1 MPYVSAP
8 APRRV
13 EEKAVRL
20 DYGQFC
26 LCGNPSPDA
35 DYMSLLEQAINGPG
49 VAADDHGVIVISP
62 HQNNVEMPFR
72 LEVWDDRPLDDHE
85 DWEEVFEA
93 SFLVVDEG
101 LRYFSP
107 TDAVAN
113 FEVPS
118 GRYAARISGRGFVNR
133 GWPGS
138 ITPGDRW
145 RIQLWP
151 SAGDIPARRLK
162 EWHHPAT

>member
-8 APRRV
+8 ISRRV
-13 EEKAVRL
+13 EERAVRL

-35 DYMSLLEQAINGPG
+35 DYMTLLEQAINGSG

-62 HQNNVEMPFR
+62 HQNNFEMPFR
-72 LEVWDDRPLDDHE
+72 LELWDDRPLDNHE

-93 SFLVVDEG
+93 NLLVVDDV

-107 TDAVAN
+107 TDAVAD

-118 GRYAARISGRGFVNR
+118 GRYAARISGQGFVNR

-145 RIQLWP
+145 RVQLWP
-151 SAGDIPARRLK
+151 SAGDIPVRRIK